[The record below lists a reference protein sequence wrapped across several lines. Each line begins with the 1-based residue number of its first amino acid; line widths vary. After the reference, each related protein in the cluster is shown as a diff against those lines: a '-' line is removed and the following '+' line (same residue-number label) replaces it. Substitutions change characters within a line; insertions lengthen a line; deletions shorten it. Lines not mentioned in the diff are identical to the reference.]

1 MKFLCGSCRTK
12 YQISDEKV
20 RGKILTIRCKKCG
33 AKVVVK
39 ESLAR
44 QASLVIAP
52 IAEEEAQARAEAP
65 KVALGSACSRRVE
78 PSRWHRPS
86 TWRWARP
93 STTCRR
99 RSRRRRPMKRTRA
112 SSGTWRSTARSKGLS
127 PTPSWFSASDQGRH
141 RAATTCGTTASTT
154 GAACARSRTW
164 RSTSP
169 PDPSKKPPPPP
180 PAPPSADPGGKVVD
194 FAQKRAERDRKGRE
208 SLSPEEV
215 EALSSEPPTAQGRA
229 ASRADRAE
237 QLDSVLNEALG
248 IGGEGQTARAK
259 SEASKAEQK
268 ALGAALSQGASLSN
282 DFASEPSDS
291 FLPEDIFDN
300 VPRASAQE
308 MVARENTRFF
318 VQAAGVNSQK
328 SKNRAGVIGGAAI
341 AAIVF
346 SFVGAWA
353 AGWIQISIPGIGN
366 PFQNTRA
373 EEPVEDEGTADLSAE
388 EKKLLEGLSG
398 AEKKAQIKKVRSRR
412 KPVASAGAK
421 IEYADND
428 LPGSG
433 AAGSRGHDE
442 GAGTVGI
449 DIEKGGGA
457 GPSGA
462 VGDHSLPTSD
472 PTMPVVETGKLD
484 EKALRQVI
492 NENKTAV
499 ATCYQRELKGNQ
511 DLKGRLDFLVTVSP
525 TGSVSRVSINSP
537 QFRQTALAQCIAD
550 KIKVWRF
557 PAFQGAEVQVI
568 VPFVLARSS

>member
-33 AKVVVK
+33 AKVMVK
-39 ESLAR
+39 ESLQR
-44 QASLVIAP
+44 QASIAVAP
-52 IAEEEAQARAEAP
+52 IADEDAKAEAP
-65 KVALGSACSRRVE
+65 AGKVAVGGSAASQ
-78 PSRWHRPS
+78 PSLS
-86 TWRWARP
+86 SAFDVA
-93 STTCRR
+93 
-99 RSRRRRPMKRTRA
+99 MGA
-112 SSGTWRSTARSKGLS
+112 SLDDMPTSIA
-127 PTPSWFSASDQGRH
+127 PTPANEADAGVEWYVAVDGAQQGPFAYAELVQRIKTKDFVGRH
-141 RAATTCGTTASTT
+141 YVWHDGFDNWKRVRDVPDLAQYIA
-154 GAACARSRTW
+154 
-164 RSTSP
+164 
-169 PDPSKKPPPPP
+169 PDPKKKPPPPP
-180 PAPPSADPGGKVVD
+180 PAQVEAPVDPGAKVVD

-215 EALSSEPPTAQGRA
+215 EAGAISEPPTAQGRA

-248 IGGEGQTARAK
+248 IGGEGQTAK
-259 SEASKAEQK
+259 SEAAKAEQK
-268 ALGAALSQGASLSN
+268 ALGAALAQGASLTN

-341 AAIVF
+341 AALLF

-366 PFQNTRA
+366 PFQNMRA

-412 KPVASAGAK
+412 KPVASAGTK

-472 PTMPVVETGKLD
+472 PTLPAIETGKLD